1 MAYAATAGGSLPS
14 TTAAP
19 GVLALQRAMVWLVGA
34 SVAIVFIE
42 PSPYELATLAASV
55 IFFATGLRMRLVF
68 MPLLLLLFLVNIG
81 YTISAVAVFDRPS
94 VPNWIATSWY
104 MAVTVIFFAMV
115 ISEDT
120 AARLDMLRRGLVVG
134 ALVAALAGI
143 AGYFNL
149 IPGGRDLLT
158 LYDRARGTFKDP
170 NVFGAFLI
178 LPALFALQSV
188 VSDKFGKSFRSTIVF
203 GIISLAILLAFSRAA
218 WGMLIVTSGF
228 MLALMVL
235 TSRSQSQRSRIIVMA
250 LVTVI
255 LAAALVAVL
264 LSFNSIAQLFKQRAS
279 FDQSYDEGRFGRFGR
294 HILGAE
300 MALGLPFGIGPLQF
314 NRFFPE
320 DTHNSYLNA
329 FMSGGWL
336 SGVCYPALVFVTV
349 MTGFRYV
356 FVRVPWQRTYLA
368 IFSAFLGTVGE
379 SFIIDTDHWRHFWM
393 MLGVMWG
400 MFVAA
405 ERWKAKRRSSR
416 SWHRC
421 AGVVLGRKPRALHLS
436 TRSRM
441 VGTLRFAH
449 NLRLLLHRERQP
461 SVIDQTLDQ
470 FVLHRRPRRP
480 DSRGNIG
487 RIAQQADRAFRDH
500 LRGRAIAGIAVA
512 LDHRAALTAI
522 GGDRHEQQ
530 IVDAVLA
537 FLLRRSLARLRPPE
551 PIFSVLA
558 WR

>member
-14 TTAAP
+14 MTAAP
-19 GVLALQRAMVWLVGA
+19 GVLALQRALVWLVGA
-34 SVAIVFIE
+34 CGAIVFIE
-42 PSPYELATLAASV
+42 PSPYELATLAAAL

-68 MPLLLLLFLVNIG
+68 IPLLLLLFLLNLG
-81 YTISAVAVFDRPS
+81 YSIAAVAVMDRPN

-134 ALVAALAGI
+134 AVIAALAGI

-149 IPGGRDLLT
+149 VPGGRDLLT

-170 NVFGAFLI
+170 NVYGAFLV
-178 LPALFALQSV
+178 LPALLALQSV
-188 VSDKFGKSFRSTIVF
+188 VSDKFGKAFRSAIAF

-218 WGMLIVTSGF
+218 WGVLVLTSA
-228 MLALMVL
+228 LTLVLMVL
-235 TSRSQSQRSRIIVMA
+235 TSRSQSQRSRIIVMT
-250 LVTVI
+250 LVVAV

-264 LSFNSIAQLFKQRAS
+264 LSFDSIAQLFKQRAS
-279 FDQSYDEGRFGRFGR
+279 FDQSYDSGRFGRFGR

-349 MTGFRYV
+349 LTSFRYV
-356 FVRVPWQRTYLA
+356 FVRAPWQPIYLA
-368 IFSAFLGTVGE
+368 FFAAFLGTVGE

-393 MLGVMWG
+393 MLGTMWG

-405 ERWKAKRRSSR
+405 ERWKANRD
-416 SWHRC
+416 
-421 AGVVLGRKPRALHLS
+421 PALMAPAKAS
-436 TRSRM
+436 
-441 VGTLRFAH
+441 
-449 NLRLLLHRERQP
+449 
-461 SVIDQTLDQ
+461 
-470 FVLHRRPRRP
+470 
-480 DSRGNIG
+480 
-487 RIAQQADRAFRDH
+487 
-500 LRGRAIAGIAVA
+500 
-512 LDHRAALTAI
+512 
-522 GGDRHEQQ
+522 
-530 IVDAVLA
+530 
-537 FLLRRSLARLRPPE
+537 
-551 PIFSVLA
+551 
-558 WR
+558 